1 MSTNSKNHS
10 LRGLT
15 SLLSAAGL
23 LVMGLSGL
31 VAFFMPHGRIAY
43 WTDWHFIGLT
53 KTQWGNIHIISGLLF
68 LVAAGFHLYFN
79 WKPFMSYLK
88 GKAAQMRGRRRE
100 LVIAL
105 AALVLV
111 VIAGIR
117 PFPPFS
123 WLVDFNEFLKTSW
136 VTSPAHEPPFGHAEE
151 LKLAVF
157 CKKTGIPAPQAEAL
171 LKQKGL
177 QGVSLQTPLID
188 IARLNQ
194 TKPMTLFA
202 LLQPLQKQV
211 RAAAPAHHAF
221 TAQEVEERFAG
232 SGIGN
237 KTLAGVAAFSGQGE
251 AAIRARLKAA
261 GLKMTPAQTLK
272 AAADANGLAS
282 PLEMLKAML
291 VDGYKPRQ

>member
-1 MSTNSKNHS
+1 MSANHKS
-10 LRGLT
+10 LGLRGLT

-23 LVMGLSGL
+23 LVMGISGL
-31 VAFFMPHGRIAY
+31 VAYFMPHGRIAY
-43 WTDWHFIGLT
+43 WTDWHFAGLT
-53 KTQWGNIHIISGLLF
+53 KTQWGDIHIISSLLF

-79 WKPFMSYLK
+79 WKPFVSYLK
-88 GKAAQMRGRRRE
+88 GKAAQMKGRKRE
-100 LVIAL
+100 LAITL

-111 VIAGIR
+111 VAAGIK
-117 PFPPFS
+117 PFPPLS
-123 WLVDFNEFLKTSW
+123 WLVDLNGYLKGAW

-157 CKKTGIPAPQAEAL
+157 CKKTGIPAAQAEAL

-188 IARLNQ
+188 IARANH
-194 TKPMTLFA
+194 TTPMALYA

-211 RAAAPAHHAF
+211 EAAAPVGHAF

-232 SGIGN
+232 TGIGN
-237 KTLAGVAAFSGQGE
+237 KTLQGVAAASGQSE
-251 AAIRARLKAA
+251 AAIRARLAAA
-261 GLKMTPAQTLK
+261 GLKMAPAQTLK
-272 AAADANGLAS
+272 AAADANNLAS

-291 VDGYKPRQ
+291 VDGYQPRR